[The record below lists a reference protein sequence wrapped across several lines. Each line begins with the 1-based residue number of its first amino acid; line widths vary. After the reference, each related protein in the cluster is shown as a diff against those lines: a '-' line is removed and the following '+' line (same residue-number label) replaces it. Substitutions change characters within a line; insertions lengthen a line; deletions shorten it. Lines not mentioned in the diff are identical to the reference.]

1 MGIAS
6 FQTINNIK
14 EYVHETGRLAKA
26 AARIIAKTPTGQKN
40 AVLLDAAKSIM
51 AEKEHIQTQNEL
63 DLIAGKEKG
72 LSNAML
78 DRLTLNDKRLDGIVT
93 MLEEVATQPDVVGEI
108 NDMQI
113 RPSGIRVGKMRVPLG
128 VVGLIYESRPN
139 VTMDASAL
147 CLKSGNAC
155 LLRGGSEAIHS
166 NIVLADIMRDSLK
179 ANGLPEAAVSFINTT
194 DRDAVKH
201 MCRLNGSLD
210 VIIPRGGKSLIEA
223 VVEMATI
230 PVLKHFD
237 GNCHVYVDEF
247 ADTAM
252 AKKICVNA
260 KVQRPGVCNAAE
272 TLLIHKHLANDFLS
286 DLLAE
291 LKSNH
296 VEVRGCA
303 KTVALHSS
311 IKTASDEDWDAEYLD
326 LIVALKIVDSI
337 EDAMDHIDRHS
348 SNHTET
354 IVTNDYNNANRFLRE
369 VDSSSVMVNASTR
382 FADGGEYG
390 LGAEMGI
397 STDKLH
403 ARGPMGQK
411 ELTCEKFIVFGNGEI
426 RE

>member
-14 EYVHETGRLAKA
+14 EYVQETGRLAKA

-40 AVLLDAAKSIM
+40 AVLLDAAKRIM

-247 ADTAM
+247 ADTHM
-252 AKKICVNA
+252 ATQICVNA

-296 VEVRGCA
+296 VEVRGCVR
-303 KTVALHSS
+303 TVELHPSVKS
-311 IKTASDEDWDAEYLD
+311 ASDEDWGTEYLD

-337 EDAMDHIDRHS
+337 DEAMDHIDRHS